1 MPRILITGSDGL
13 VGHALRGVETKH
25 EMMFSHWTA
34 GKGDQKFANLL
45 DPSDVDCLWHDA
57 KPDIVIHAAAFV
69 GGIGQQS
76 AAPYDL
82 CHKNLLMACNVVDAC
97 VRHKVKRLI
106 AFSSVCAMPD
116 YPWEKPQVFGKL
128 KERCLHDHPPPPENW
143 HYGHAKRMVDVLLD
157 GAKKQHGLEGC
168 TLVPAN
174 IFGTHDNY
182 RLGTCHV
189 VPALIHKL
197 YLARK
202 NGEPL
207 RVWGDGSS
215 EREFIS
221 SDDVARIVM
230 RLADLPE
237 LPPRLIVSSGEAVTV
252 RQLVDALVSSVMYFH
267 NDRPVEGDSLLVEY
281 DKDKPNGQHRRPTD
295 TSLLRSLLPD
305 FRFEPLGEALK
316 RSYEWFASTYPNVR
330 I

>member
-97 VRHKVKRLI
+97 VRHKARRLI
-106 AFSSVCAMPD
+106 AFSSVCAMPGTEVV
-116 YPWEKPQVFGKL
+116 PINEECMHVA
-128 KERCLHDHPPPPENW
+128 EPPEANW
-143 HYGHAKRMVDVLLD
+143 HYGHAKRMIDVLLD

-182 RLGTCHV
+182 QLGTCHV

-202 NGEPL
+202 SGGPL

-221 SDDVARIVM
+221 GDDVARIVM
-230 RLADLPE
+230 WLNVTLAMTGPVCT
-237 LPPRLIVSSGEAVTV
+237 P
-252 RQLVDALVSSVMYFH
+252 LVLS
-267 NDRPVEGDSLLVEY
+267 P
-281 DKDKPNGQHRRPTD
+281 
-295 TSLLRSLLPD
+295 
-305 FRFEPLGEALK
+305 
-316 RSYEWFASTYPNVR
+316 
-330 I
+330 

>member
-1 MPRILITGSDGL
+1 MARILVTGSDGL
-13 VGHALRGVETKH
+13 VGQALRRVESQKHDNIYSVREFGALKYGVDLLKPET
-25 EMMFSHWTA
+25 
-34 GKGDQKFANLL
+34 
-45 DPSDVDCLWHDA
+45 VDKAFEAC
-57 KPDIVIHAAAFV
+57 KPDVVIHAAAFV

-182 RLGTCHV
+182 QLGTCHV

-281 DKDKPNGQHRRPTD
+281 DKDKPNGQRRRPTD